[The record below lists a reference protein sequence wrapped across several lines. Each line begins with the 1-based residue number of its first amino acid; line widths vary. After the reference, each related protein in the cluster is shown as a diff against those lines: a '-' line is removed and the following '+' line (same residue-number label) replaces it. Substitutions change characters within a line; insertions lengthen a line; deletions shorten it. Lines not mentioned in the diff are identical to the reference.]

1 MNFRRGRAREEPEI
15 NLIPL
20 IDILIVVLIFL
31 FLTTT
36 YSRFAELQ
44 INLPE
49 SAAEKSPDRPQVLAV
64 AVDADQ
70 DVVAGRA
77 DGEVERVRR
86 TPGRVVDHPQPFVVG
101 SEPGR
106 DLGGAVPARP
116 HRHDHFQ
123 WPRISL
129 GEHPADGGRQ
139 VRLLV
144 AHRHHHADA
153 GPRAPIRRWMLVIG

>member
-1 MNFRRGRAREEPEI
+1 MNFRRGRGREEPEI

-64 AVDADQ
+64 AVDATGRYAINGTAVSYDSPAGLATRLQ
-70 DVVAGRA
+70 EAAKGAKEPVV
-77 DGEVERVRR
+77 
-86 TPGRVVDHPQPFVVG
+86 
-101 SEPGR
+101 S
-106 DLGGAVPARP
+106 
-116 HRHDHFQ
+116 
-123 WPRISL
+123 IS
-129 GEHPADGGRQ
+129 
-139 VRLLV
+139 
-144 AHRHHHADA
+144 ADA
-153 GPRAPIRRWMLVIG
+153 AATHQSVVNVMEAARLAGYNHISFTTQSRK

>member
-64 AVDADQ
+64 AVDANGRYAINGTTVPFDNPAGLATRLQ
-70 DVVAGRA
+70 EAAKGAKEPVVA
-77 DGEVERVRR
+77 
-86 TPGRVVDHPQPFVVG
+86 
-101 SEPGR
+101 
-106 DLGGAVPARP
+106 
-116 HRHDHFQ
+116 
-123 WPRISL
+123 IS
-129 GEHPADGGRQ
+129 
-139 VRLLV
+139 
-144 AHRHHHADA
+144 ADA
-153 GPRAPIRRWMLVIG
+153 AATHQSVVNVMEAARLAGYNHISFTTQSRK